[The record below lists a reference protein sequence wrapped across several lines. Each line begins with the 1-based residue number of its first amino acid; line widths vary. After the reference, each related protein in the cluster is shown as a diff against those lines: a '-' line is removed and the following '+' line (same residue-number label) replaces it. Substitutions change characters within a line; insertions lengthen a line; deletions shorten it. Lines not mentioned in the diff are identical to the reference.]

1 MSSPWQVR
9 LSFAFEVVEG
19 PGESIAGG
27 AERWLLGCPY
37 IEERLH
43 ALTFRISP
51 AAFFQVNKPPNG
63 LLIAS

>member
-1 MSSPWQVR
+1 
-9 LSFAFEVVEG
+9 VVEG
-19 PGESIAGG
+19 PGETIAGG

-51 AAFFQVNKPPNG
+51 AAFFQVNTPPNG